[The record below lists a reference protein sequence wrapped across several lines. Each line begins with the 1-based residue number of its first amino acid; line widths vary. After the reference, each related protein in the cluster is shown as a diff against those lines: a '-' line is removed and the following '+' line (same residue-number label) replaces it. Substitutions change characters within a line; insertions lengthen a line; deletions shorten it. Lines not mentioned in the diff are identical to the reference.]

1 MKEDFRLTTGQEQ
14 LIVSKAQQ
22 IFAAVVK
29 DESIADMDVTLVG
42 VQLRELCHPL
52 TDADLREIRR
62 PEQAVRVD
70 AAHCSGES
78 DPETGLLAFRVG
90 YGFTGNDGADVHRE
104 ALLGLTC
111 SILEGSDGRETI
123 AIHDVVPF
131 HCKADGTYK
140 RPGKLARGVSLR
152 KRERRRSGKGDA
164 AGWILLDILGGV
176 LEIVLDMIFDG

>member
-1 MKEDFRLTTGQEQ
+1 MKEAFRLTTGQEQ
-14 LIVSKAQQ
+14 LIVSRAQQ
-22 IFAAVVK
+22 IFAAAVK

-62 PEQAVRVD
+62 PERAARVD
-70 AAHCSGES
+70 VAHCSGES
-78 DPETGLLAFRVG
+78 DPETGLLAFRVE
-90 YGFTGNDGADVHRE
+90 YGFTGNDGADARRE

-111 SILEGSDGRETI
+111 SILESSDGRETI
-123 AIHDVVPF
+123 AIHDVAPF

-140 RPGKLARGVSLR
+140 RPGKLARGLSLR
-152 KRERRRSGKGDA
+152 KRERRRSGKGDS
-164 AGWILLDILGGV
+164 AGWILLDILGEV